1 MKKGISILMILLMLF
16 GAALPAGCASARG
29 KGSDVCLAFIEYIAE
44 GSYGAAFDMLSDSVK
59 NTSGTS
65 TKAGDPMISAKEF
78 AEKYQQ
84 IFDAVGL
91 KEISYLVKTV
101 SDASIT
107 SSVDFQ
113 MTYDTAL
120 GEMVNDYTINALY
133 ENGRWGIQWT
143 PALIFPT
150 MEWGDKLLVGVNY
163 PKRGEI
169 FDCNGE
175 LLVKNLSPVTVFCV
189 PNQIPED
196 QKEEVLK
203 QILAI
208 PILKPSGTPQDEY
221 EEIVHDAIYSKNSSA
236 VIAKL
241 YPDQVDETLEDRLL
255 SITGIGIDRNGA
267 MTSTRFRAYPYGRSA
282 SHLLGFAAVM
292 WKATW
297 KDLEKLRNA
306 RDAKNAEAE
315 PDATVEPSAEP
326 EETADPSAEPEETAD
341 PSAEPDAS
349 ADPSAEPDASAD
361 PTAESEEQA
370 DADETKTDDKK
381 KRDEE
386 YSGYKFTE
394 ADLDAYEKDSWLGYA
409 GLEQQYET
417 LLRGEKGGYAYIQG
431 LDGTNRQTLYNNPA
445 KDGQDLHLTL
455 DIKMQQRVEEVVK
468 TVVYTDNISGTVI
481 VMNPHSGAI
490 QAMYSFPDYDVEAF
504 SRGAVGTEA
513 YEALTKDPQTP
524 MLNRAIQGLYAPGS
538 TFKPFTGVGSLEAG
552 TVTPD
557 TLFPE
562 EEMQHIHNARYKTS
576 SGWKDVWEV
585 KRGTYA
591 YTGIDEITRTGSSNR
606 HTPMNMESS
615 IIDSDNIFFAWLAL
629 KLGWDRFKEYLS
641 FIGMGETVPFDIPA
655 MPSQI
660 KNEKSTETYS
670 LLAMSGYGQG
680 ELLVTPLQ
688 MACYIAAFRN
698 GGKAPVPH
706 VVESIWQAEGQN
718 YTETYR
724 HTENEVWKTICS
736 EKNAET
742 MANMM
747 IGVCKLPQDHG
758 GTGRYLGVRS
768 FIISGKTGTAE
779 IGNKK
784 DKNEQAAKEIA
795 WFIGF
800 RKANKDGSEVKPE
813 DERLVLVMLELD
825 MQNLPEEYS
834 LMKFVIARVL
844 LKDDDLTKPGKT
856 NLAFLSSTGSGE

>member
-1 MKKGISILMILLMLF
+1 MKKGICSILILIMLV
-16 GAALPAGCASARG
+16 GAVLPIGCASSHG
-29 KGSDVCLAFIEYIAE
+29 KGSDVCLEFIEYIAM
-44 GSYGAAFDMLSDSVK
+44 GSYGAAYDLLADSVK
-59 NTSGTS
+59 NTSGEKTN
-65 TKAGDPMISAKEF
+65 AGDPMISASEF
-78 AEKYQQ
+78 AEKYTQ

-91 KEISYLVKTV
+91 KEISYVVRTV
-101 SDASIT
+101 SDASVT

-113 MTYDTAL
+113 MTFDTSL
-120 GEMVNDYTINALY
+120 GEMVNEYTVNAQY
-133 ENGRWGIQWT
+133 EGGRWGILWT
-143 PALIFPT
+143 PALIFPA

-169 FDCNGE
+169 FDAEGE

-196 QKEEVLK
+196 EKESVMQ

-221 EEIVHDAIYSKNSSA
+221 EKIIHDAIYSVNSSA
-236 VIAKL
+236 VLAKL
-241 YPDQVDETLEDRLL
+241 YPDQMDDTLEERLL
-255 SITGIGIDRNGA
+255 NITGIGIDRNGA

-292 WKATW
+292 WESTWKEIKKARETLENPKATQEEIAAA
-297 KDLEKLRNA
+297 EKVV
-306 RDAKNAEAE
+306 AEYE
-315 PDATVEPSAEP
+315 V
-326 EETADPSAEPEETAD
+326 
-341 PSAEPDAS
+341 
-349 ADPSAEPDASAD
+349 
-361 PTAESEEQA
+361 
-370 DADETKTDDKK
+370 
-381 KRDEE
+381 
-386 YSGYKFTE
+386 
-394 ADLDAYEKDSWLGYA
+394 YEKDSWMGYA
-409 GLEQQYET
+409 GLEQQYES

-431 LDGTNRQTLYNNPA
+431 IDGKNRMILYNNPA
-445 KDGQDLHLTL
+445 KDGQDLRLTL

-468 TVVYTDNISGTVI
+468 TVVYADNISGTVI
-481 VMNPHSGAI
+481 VMNPKTGAI

-504 SRGAVGTEA
+504 SRGAVGTDA
-513 YEALTKDPQTP
+513 FEALKKDPQTP

-538 TFKPFTGVGSLEAG
+538 TFKPFTGVGSMEAG
-552 TVTPD
+552 IATVD

-585 KRGTYA
+585 KKGTYA

-629 KLGWDRFKEYLS
+629 KLGWDRFKDYLTY
-641 FIGMGETVPFDIPA
+641 IGMGESVPFDIPA

-660 KNEKSTETYS
+660 KNENSTETYS

-698 GGKAPVPH
+698 DGKAPVPY
-706 VVESIWQAEGQN
+706 VVESIWQDQIVDDPDEQN
-718 YTETYR
+718 NGSGDEETTKKKTEYVETYR
-724 HTENEVWKTICS
+724 HTQGETWKTICS
-736 EKNAET
+736 KAHAEQ
-742 MANMM
+742 MAQMM

-768 FIISGKTGTAE
+768 YIIAGKTGTAE
-779 IGNKK
+779 VGNKE
-784 DKNEQAAKEIA
+784 DKSSQAKKEIA

-800 RKANKDGSEVKPE
+800 RQANKDGSAVAPE
-813 DERLVLVMLELD
+813 DERLVMVMLELD
-825 MQNLPEEYS
+825 MENLPAEYS
-834 LMKFVIARVL
+834 LMKFITARVL
-844 LKDDDLTKPGKT
+844 LKDSELTKPGETK
-856 NLAFLSSTGSGE
+856 LAFTTSGTFSD

>member
-1 MKKGISILMILLMLF
+1 MLF
-16 GAALPAGCASARG
+16 GAALPIGCSTARG
-29 KGSDVCLAFIEYIAE
+29 NGSDVCLAFIEYIAE
-44 GSYGAAFDMLSDSVK
+44 GSYGAAYDLLSDSVK
-59 NTSGTS
+59 NTSGNS
-65 TKAGDPMISAKEF
+65 TNAGDPMISAKEF

-91 KEISYLVKTV
+91 KEISYVVRTV

-113 MTYDTAL
+113 MTYSTSL
-120 GEMVNDYTINALY
+120 GEMVNDYTINAMY

-143 PALIFPT
+143 PALIFPA
-150 MEWGDKLLVGVNY
+150 MQWGDKLLIGINY

-189 PNQIPED
+189 PNQIPEEE
-196 QKEEVLK
+196 KEEVLK
-203 QILAI
+203 QLLAI
-208 PILKPSGTPQDEY
+208 PILKPSGTPHDEY
-221 EEIVHDAIYSKNSSA
+221 EKIVHDAIYSKNSSA
-236 VIAKL
+236 VVAKL
-241 YPDQVDETLEDRLL
+241 YPDQVDDALEERLL
-255 SITGIGIDRNGA
+255 SIKGVGIDRNGA

-282 SHLLGFAAVM
+282 SHILGFASIM
-292 WKATW
+292 WEATW
-297 KDLEKLRNA
+297 KEIEKR
-306 RDAKNAEAE
+306 RRGE
-315 PDATVEPSAEP
+315 TVTEPSGLI
-326 EETADPSAEPEETAD
+326 T
-341 PSAEPDAS
+341 
-349 ADPSAEPDASAD
+349 
-361 PTAESEEQA
+361 
-370 DADETKTDDKK
+370 DEDIWV
-381 KRDEE
+381 
-386 YSGYKFTE
+386 
-394 ADLDAYEKDSWLGYA
+394 YEKDSWMGYV
-409 GLEQQYET
+409 GLEQEYED

-431 LDGTNRQTLYNNPA
+431 IDGTNRQTLYNNPA

-490 QAMYSFPDYDVEAF
+490 QALYSFPDYDVEAF
-504 SRGAVGTEA
+504 SRGAVGTDA
-513 YEALTKDPQTP
+513 YEALKEDPQAP

-538 TFKPFTGVGSLEAG
+538 TFKPFTGEGALEAKV
-552 TVTPD
+552 VTPE
-557 TLFPE
+557 TTFPE
-562 EEMQHIHNARYKTS
+562 EEMQHIHNARYKTPS
-576 SGWKDVWEV
+576 GGWKDVWEV

-629 KLGWDRFKEYLS
+629 KLGWDRFKAYLS
-641 FIGMGETVPFDIPA
+641 HIGMGENVPFDLPTQK
-655 MPSQI
+655 SQI
-660 KNEKSTETYS
+660 KNEESTETYN

-698 GGKAPVPH
+698 GGKAPVPYI
-706 VVESIWQAEGQN
+706 VDSIWQAEGQN

-724 HTENEVWKTICS
+724 HTKDEVWKTICS
-736 EKNAET
+736 EANAET

-747 IGVCKLPQDHG
+747 VGVCKLPQDHG

-768 FIISGKTGTAE
+768 FVISGKTGTAE
-779 IGNKK
+779 VGNKA
-784 DKNEQAAKEIA
+784 DKTQQAKKEIA

-800 RKANKDGSEVKPE
+800 RKTNKDGSEVKAE

-825 MQNLPEEYS
+825 MENLPEEYS

-844 LKDDDLTKPGKT
+844 LKDDDLTKPGETK
-856 NLAFLSSTGSGE
+856 LALISSASGGN